1 MAMADTIYSYDL
13 TSDKKKFGNVTIDAK
28 NIKTTTPITFSND
41 IAGQVVRAE
50 SGKNVVITAYDLKD
64 DVYTMVK
71 TTFNETTKKYEQT
84 TYKYD
89 GSVTGDD
96 KWVLQGKAKIVN
108 ALAETKYYKNGE
120 DYTGST
126 YVSQSVNPKKVLGK
140 ITIKNGD
147 NFGEGGSITL
157 TDKEFTSAQNLF
169 ASNLVYDAIHKGN
182 KYTGTFLKEEVS
194 STKANET
201 FALGTGLDKITFAD
215 RFGKDTVTLAK
226 GATLTL
232 DYTAPSSV
240 TGSVSSV
247 IAWSQKGNDALLTA
261 TVKHTYSNFA
271 KIVTTVAKKA
281 ETTGDNAGKYKVTT
295 TTYSV
300 DTTGTKWAKT
310 GTAVETYVAKENLP
324 KAGTAYTATKDGVST
339 SVTAAEIK
347 GFNTEVVETLGTAT
361 MKNYFKNAEA
371 GAVTVGSQTLAQ
383 IFQSTGGH
391 YAIDGIAKKNNTLKG
406 TFLNDV
412 ITGAEK
418 NDKITTGAGAD
429 IINATAGKDTITI
442 DGVGAKTLNL
452 ANLAGATTVSFG
464 KKAMSTH
471 DVTTSEGDN
480 AVTTKVADTTLN
492 VNGTGEFSKSGNN
505 LVVTTENGLLTVS
518 NFLKTDYVADNTTFG
533 GSTFEVLN
541 SQYGTSDYKYQLVQK
556 GAKSTSAV
564 KFTDT
569 AYNDD
574 MIGGV
579 KKDTFNF
586 VNGGYDRAFG
596 DAGNDTYNV
605 KVSDEQSD
613 KKSYI
618 YINDT
623 EGNDTYNV
631 KNWNESVY
639 INDEA
644 GDKDVLAFDKSM
656 KVGYVFDVA
665 SGAKDATKFGSGE
678 NLTAIV
684 GDGKLESEGS
694 IFFYDSS
701 ADIDLSGMYNVNVK
715 DFYSVISEEGAKK
728 GTYAYGEGYIETVK
742 VGKSTIDFSHLDEI
756 RSQVANFLSNTKY
769 ATAYDLLKDTSSTSY
784 KSDVEALIA
793 EYAYKEPSVQA

>member
-1 MAMADTIYSYDL
+1 MADTNTTSYSYDL
-13 TSDKKKFGNVTIDAK
+13 KSDKKKFGNVTINAK
-28 NIKTTTPITFSND
+28 NIKAATPITFSND
-41 IAGQVVRAE
+41 IEGQVVRAE

-64 DVYTMVK
+64 DVYTRV
-71 TTFNETTKKYEQT
+71 TTTLNETTKKYEQK

-89 GSVTGDD
+89 NSVTGDD
-96 KWVLQGKAKIVN
+96 KWVQQGRTRIVN
-108 ALAETKYYKNGE
+108 ASAETKYYKNGE
-120 DYTGST
+120 DYTGSS

-169 ASNLVYDAIHKGN
+169 DSNLAYYAIHKGN

-232 DYTAPSSV
+232 DYTAPNAV
-240 TGSVSSV
+240 TAGTNNAV

-281 ETTGDNAGKYKVTT
+281 ETTGEHKNQYKVTT
-295 TTYSV
+295 TTYGV
-300 DTTGTKWAKT
+300 DSTGKKWAKT

-383 IFQSTGGH
+383 IFQSTDGH

-533 GSTFEVLN
+533 GSTFKVLN
-541 SQYGTSDYKYQLVQK
+541 SQYGTPDYKYQLVQK

-605 KVSDEQSD
+605 KVSDKQNV
-613 KKSYI
+613 KSYI

-644 GDKDVLAFDKSM
+644 GDNDVLAFDKSM

-665 SGAKDATKFGSGE
+665 SGAKDATKFGSGQ

-701 ADIDLSGMYNVNVK
+701 ADIHLSDMYNVQVK
-715 DFYSVISEEGAKK
+715 DFYTIGTGDDAGKYSQGA
-728 GTYAYGEGYIETVK
+728 GYIETVK

-756 RSQVANFLSNTKY
+756 RSQVADFLSNTKY